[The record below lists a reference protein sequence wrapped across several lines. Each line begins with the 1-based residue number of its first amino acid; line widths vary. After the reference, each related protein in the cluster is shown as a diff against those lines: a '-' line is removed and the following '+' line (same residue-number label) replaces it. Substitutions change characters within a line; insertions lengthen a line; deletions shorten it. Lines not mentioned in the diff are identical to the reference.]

1 MKKVMIVDDSALMR
15 RVESDI
21 LTSDGR
27 FEVGAVAR
35 NGREALDILEHQSFD
50 VILLDIN
57 MPIMDGIQFMEE
69 INKRGSGEKV
79 VISSTLASEG
89 GSVTIRALELG
100 AVDFIQKPSSAAEMK
115 DGSYVARFLEI
126 VDTASKMPKHRVTS
140 VVKNLFTIDK
150 TKRPPSSTG
159 SPGIKTPLPARRSN
173 AKKIVAIA
181 SSTGGPAAL
190 QKVIPLL
197 PSNLDAPVLLVQH
210 MPKGF
215 TKSLAER
222 LDSCSNVSVKEAV
235 EGDVPEKGH
244 VYIARGGSHM
254 VLGRDG
260 AIHYTDEPPRE
271 GVKPCA
277 NYMYES
283 LIDSR
288 YEEIV
293 CVVMTG
299 MGQDGTNGITNLKKI
314 KRNLFCITQT
324 EETCSV
330 YGMPKAADRAGLS
343 NKSVEL
349 GQIAGEITAKVG
361 VFA

>member
-1 MKKVMIVDDSALMR
+1 
-15 RVESDI
+15 
-21 LTSDGR
+21 
-27 FEVGAVAR
+27 
-35 NGREALDILEHQSFD
+35 
-50 VILLDIN
+50 
-57 MPIMDGIQFMEE
+57 
-69 INKRGSGEKV
+69 
-79 VISSTLASEG
+79 
-89 GSVTIRALELG
+89 
-100 AVDFIQKPSSAAEMK
+100 
-115 DGSYVARFLEI
+115 
-126 VDTASKMPKHRVTS
+126 
-140 VVKNLFTIDK
+140 
-150 TKRPPSSTG
+150 
-159 SPGIKTPLPARRSN
+159 
-173 AKKIVAIA
+173 
-181 SSTGGPAAL
+181 
-190 QKVIPLL
+190 
-197 PSNLDAPVLLVQH
+197 
-210 MPKGF
+210 
-215 TKSLAER
+215 
-222 LDSCSNVSVKEAV
+222 
-235 EGDVPEKGH
+235 
-244 VYIARGGSHM
+244 M